1 MKQNKKPLKHRNSD
15 IRDSEKNYLNL
26 RILCFK
32 IMHERTVFLV
42 TFFFK
47 TPLLCKEAPTWCSN
61 CGVWALRSE
70 PPSYVQLEPRGHRHP
85 MILGPQILY
94 HEGGF

>member
-42 TFFFK
+42 TFF
-47 TPLLCKEAPTWCSN
+47 
-61 CGVWALRSE
+61 
-70 PPSYVQLEPRGHRHP
+70 
-85 MILGPQILY
+85 
-94 HEGGF
+94 

>member
-42 TFFFK
+42 TFFLK
-47 TPLLCKEAPTWCSN
+47 HHYCVK
-61 CGVWALRSE
+61 
-70 PPSYVQLEPRGHRHP
+70 RHP
-85 MILGPQILY
+85 HGVATVESGP
-94 HEGGF
+94 